1 MKNLI
6 AYLKFAAVMV
16 ALTGSL
22 HAQEIKTEWM
32 IELEQLKMQ
41 LDWSDDNLD
50 RMDYLRAKESVAD
63 CIMRMAQKEF
73 PHLYKM
79 LAEADAQY
87 GSPLFYDVYGRDLKF
102 VDAFDAEMKIRKR
115 YSAWAKARGLD

>member
-6 AYLKFAAVMV
+6 AYLKFAAAGA
-16 ALTGSL
+16 ALAGAL

-32 IELEQLKMQ
+32 VELEQLEMQ
-41 LDWSDDNLD
+41 LDWSDADLD
-50 RMDYLRAKESVAD
+50 RMDYLRGKESVAD
-63 CIMRMAQKEF
+63 CVMRLAQNGF
-73 PHLYKM
+73 AHVYKM

-87 GSPLFYDVYGRDLKF
+87 GSPLFYDVYGRNLKF

-115 YSAWAKARGLD
+115 YPAWAKARGLD